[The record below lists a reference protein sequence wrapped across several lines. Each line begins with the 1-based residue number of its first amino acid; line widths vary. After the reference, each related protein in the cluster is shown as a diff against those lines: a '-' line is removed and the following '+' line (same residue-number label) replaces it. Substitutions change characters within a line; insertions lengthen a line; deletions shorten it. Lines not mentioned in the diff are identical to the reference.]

1 MGVSE
6 GNSALL
12 YIIASPSGP
21 YFPTGYKPISLYADP
36 TYCRA
41 FYGGSGNFKVGSNYG
56 PTVYVAKQAAKQSC
70 QQVLWLYGDNHLIT
84 EAGTMNI
91 FFVFKN
97 DNNGIINNKRLLI
110 LKIIFYF
117 LKKRLS

>member
-1 MGVSE
+1 MSE

-97 DNNGIINNKRLLI
+97 DKNGI
-110 LKIIFYF
+110 
-117 LKKRLS
+117 S